1 MRILLEDYSR
11 VLEGFMP
18 RFIGGVDE
26 GVWRGGLGCG
36 ELILIGVGL
45 EGWRGGF
52 GPLSACIEL
61 VTSATCL
68 GGFGT
73 FSSIHL
79 SPFHCLPTVQLGLI
93 E

>member
-1 MRILLEDYSR
+1 MRQLLNDYSL
-11 VLEGFMP
+11 VLEGFIP

-26 GVWRGGLGCG
+26 GVWCGGLGCG
-36 ELILIGVGL
+36 ESILIGVGL
-45 EGWRGGF
+45 DGWRGGF

-73 FSSIHL
+73 FSSIRL
-79 SPFHCLPTVQLGLI
+79 SPFHHLSTV
-93 E
+93 